1 MAGFVKIWTDILD
14 DEWIKTCNNV
24 QFSFFVKL
32 LVLCKNSSTLPVICC
47 KNRRELASKL
57 DADERTVTNFCDKCV
72 RDGKLIIEDGQ
83 WGGLRITIV
92 NYEKWQRLKR
102 YSEARYT
109 STKSLQKSPIN
120 AKKNALQIRLEE
132 KRREEN
138 NILSNKN
145 NLSDVEVKKPQGG
158 LPEIGGTVRNFFDL
172 WAEEYAARW
181 PHERDGQVTKY
192 AFVKGKDGKL
202 AKEILTVCPDIEKV
216 RELVRAFLRLE
227 DSFIKDKSGYTIGMF
242 KQKLNMLM
250 QKYNGTQ
257 IVPQLGEFPCDTE

>member
-47 KNRRELASKL
+47 KNRRELSSKL

-120 AKKNALQIRLEE
+120 AKKTALQIRLEE

-145 NLSDVEVKKPQGG
+145 NLSDVEVKKPHS
-158 LPEIGGTVRNFFDL
+158 LIPKDFLEIWDQEHIRIFGVKYSFNGKKEAAIAKRILKDHPNL
-172 WAEEYAARW
+172 AELQELIAAFLSKPDEWLDTAGRTI
-181 PHERDGQVTKY
+181 GIFSTKINQLLQQ
-192 AFVKGKDGKL
+192 KSGIKTEINQL
-202 AKEILTVCPDIEKV
+202 AKLEN
-216 RELVRAFLRLE
+216 FL
-227 DSFIKDKSGYTIGMF
+227 DD
-242 KQKLNMLM
+242 
-250 QKYNGTQ
+250 
-257 IVPQLGEFPCDTE
+257 